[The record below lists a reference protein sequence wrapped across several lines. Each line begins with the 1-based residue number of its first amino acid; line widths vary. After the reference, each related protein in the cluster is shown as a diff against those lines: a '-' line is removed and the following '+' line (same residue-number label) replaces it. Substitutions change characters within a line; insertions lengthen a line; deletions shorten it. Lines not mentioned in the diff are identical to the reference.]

1 MLETKEIARED
12 FDKYVEVNNLE
23 VIPHD
28 SYVKYINQ
36 INEIINKSDTYEEM
50 EDEDRDKF
58 DIAIE
63 EVNDLKKHIVLDYNK
78 ENNRITKSTVFT
90 REEQVEWDK
99 DEETGE
105 ILKARSGKYKDTPLN
120 RKLERVGAEYIGNK
134 DEDKE

>member
-12 FDKYVEVNNLE
+12 FDKYVDVNNLE

-28 SYVKYINQ
+28 SYVKYIGQ

-50 EDEDRDKF
+50 EEEDKCKYN
-58 DIAIE
+58 IAIE
-63 EVNDLKKHIVLDYNK
+63 EVKDLKKHIVLDYNK
-78 ENNRITKSTVFT
+78 ENNQIIKSTVFT

-120 RKLERVGAEYIGNK
+120 RKLGRVGADYGGNK
-134 DEDKE
+134 GEDKE